1 MKGWRA
7 SKRPED
13 HAPEPQAQHRAENKA
28 TAHKQDPILALQR
41 AIGNR
46 AVQKMLPRSEGEPIA
61 EGERPELENAF
72 RQDLSEVRIHR
83 DEAAR
88 QFAADVCANAF
99 TTGRDIYFA
108 PGAYT
113 PATLAHEVSHVV
125 QQSQAASF
133 LPGEDAALEHQA
145 NAASRAVMSGHAAE
159 ISGVASAPLLQ
170 RQAAQGTQTQTSSL
184 NWRELARRQV
194 PYQQWTMEQKE
205 SAEKDFQTALRRMA
219 SGNVKDK
226 LDFMDADSEL
236 FRLVWPYK
244 AEMKAFQA
252 LHTNTF
258 LDLSATFVSPLNY
271 ESTAGK
277 SLTLTATVN
286 LPAAATPTAPAGEML
301 FEVFAESRGQVD
313 LHRVPLVGACTPW
326 GPPFNSVSCSAKAT
340 YVTIRLLKGKYS
352 LKATYLPLNTGNLG
366 SYSEAFLEVK

>member
-13 HAPEPQAQHRAENKA
+13 HALEPQAQQHPENKA
-28 TAHKQDPILALQR
+28 APKQDPILALQR

-61 EGERPELENAF
+61 EDQRVELENAF

-83 DEAAR
+83 DENAG
-88 QFAADVCANAF
+88 QLAADAGANAF

-133 LPGEDAALEHQA
+133 LPGEDASLEHQA
-145 NAASRAVMSGHAAE
+145 NAASRAVLSGHAAE
-159 ISGVASAPLLQ
+159 ISGVASAPPLQ
-170 RQAAQGTQTQTSSL
+170 RQATPGTQTSSL

-194 PYQQWTMEQKE
+194 PYQQWTLEQKE
-205 SAEKDFQTALRRMA
+205 SAEQDYQSAVRRTN
-219 SGNVKDK
+219 SGNNKDK
-226 LDFMDADSEL
+226 LDFLDADNEL
-236 FRLVWPYK
+236 LRFVWPYK

-258 LDLSATFVSPLNY
+258 LDLSATFVSPLKY
-271 ESTAGK
+271 ESMDGK
-277 SLTLTATVN
+277 SVTLTATVN
-286 LPAAATPTAPAGEML
+286 LPAAATPTAPAGEIL
-301 FEVFAESRGQVD
+301 FEIFAESRGQVD
-313 LHRVPLVGACTPW
+313 LHRVPLVGTCIPL

-340 YVTIRLLKGKYS
+340 YVTVRLVKGKYS
-352 LKATYLPLNTGNLG
+352 LKATYLPLNTGNIG